1 MTIISRFMPGIDT
14 YFVKENDFL
23 VGYHSYHSIKIY
35 FSSSRLGQ
43 CFLVV

>member
-14 YFVKENDFL
+14 YFVKISVFL

-43 CFLVV
+43 CFLVD